1 MLILRHSPL
10 FEEKL
15 DALLDIII
23 ADKPQSAL
31 KFLNEFEK
39 KCEVICENPM
49 LYRASYY
56 GEDETI
62 RDLIFKGYTIPYKID
77 LDDKSVVLLSIFK
90 GENPK
95 TVRQI
100 LSYT

>member
-1 MLILRHSPL
+1 MLTLRHSPL

-15 DALLDIII
+15 DILLEIII

-31 KFLNEFEK
+31 SFLNELEK
-39 KCEVICENPM
+39 KCEAICDNPM

-56 GEDETI
+56 AEDETI
-62 RDLIFKGYTIPYKID
+62 RDLVFKGYTIPYKID
-77 LDDKSVVLLSIFK
+77 LDDKCIILLSIFK

-100 LSYT
+100 LS

>member
-1 MLILRHSPL
+1 VLTLRHSPL

-15 DALLDIII
+15 DVLLDIII

-31 KFLNEFEK
+31 SFLNELEK
-39 KCEVICENPM
+39 KGEVICENPM
-49 LYRASYY
+49 LYRVSHYAD
-56 GEDETI
+56 DETI

-77 LDDKSVVLLSIFK
+77 LDDESIILLSIFK

-100 LSYT
+100 LS

>member
-1 MLILRHSPL
+1 MLTLRHSPL

-31 KFLNEFEK
+31 NFLNKFEK
-39 KCEVICENPM
+39 KCKSICENPM
-49 LYRASYY
+49 LYRISYY
-56 GEDETI
+56 ADDETI

-77 LDDKSVVLLSIFK
+77 LDDESIILLSIFK

-95 TVRQI
+95 MVRQI
-100 LSYT
+100 LS